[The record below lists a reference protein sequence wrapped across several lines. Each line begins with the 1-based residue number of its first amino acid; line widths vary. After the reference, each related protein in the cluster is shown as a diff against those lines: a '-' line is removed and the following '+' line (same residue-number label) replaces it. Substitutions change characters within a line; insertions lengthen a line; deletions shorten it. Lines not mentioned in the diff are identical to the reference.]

1 MDFEGDAFISYA
13 HLDNKG
19 LSEGQKGWVANFQR
33 ALETR
38 VAQLVGREAQ
48 VWWDPELHG
57 NDAFSDVLIERL
69 RSVASLISILSP
81 AYVNSKW
88 GRRELTEFCKAAE
101 QCGRLQINDKAR
113 LFKVLKTPVP
123 LELQPPELLPFL
135 GYEFFKVDPET
146 GRVRELSEMFG
157 DGAQRDFWMK
167 LDDLAHDISGLLDLL
182 HADRAASI
190 SQPEPICAIFLAET
204 TSDLRAE
211 HDAVKRG
218 LQQHGYTVLPARTLP
233 TAASE
238 IAAMVREELA
248 SCRMSIHIFG
258 KTYGLVP
265 EGAEGSLPEIQNDLA
280 AERGAAGS
288 FSRLLWIPR
297 DLTVGDDRQ
306 RKVLQDVR
314 MDQRFHEGTDLLE
327 NTLEDLQ
334 TTIAARLAT
343 ALKASRDSATAPVTK
358 PGAALLYVVYDQR
371 DAQAATAWTDLL
383 FKDFEIVHPIFDG
396 DETDIREFHEDSL
409 RTCDGVLVLF
419 GAANEA
425 WLRRKLTDIQ
435 KSPGYGRT
443 KALPDVG
450 ICLIPPNTPTK
461 ASFKT
466 HYATVIPQFD
476 GCTSEPLAPFVEA
489 LKAKVG
495 GSPG

>member
-1 MDFEGDAFISYA
+1 MYYEGDAFISYA

-38 VAQLVGREAQ
+38 VAQLVGRETQ

-57 NDAFSDVLIERL
+57 NEIFSDILIERL
-69 RSVASLISILSP
+69 RSVASLVSILSP

-101 QCGRLQINDKAR
+101 QSGSLQVSDKAR
-113 LFKVLKTPVP
+113 VFKVMKTPVP
-123 LELQPPELLPFL
+123 LDKHPLELQTFL

-146 GRVRELSEMFG
+146 GRIRELSEMFG
-157 DGAQRDFWMK
+157 DGAERDFWMK
-167 LDDLAHDISGLLDLL
+167 LDDLAHDVSGLLQLL
-182 HADRAASI
+182 HAERAASFVR
-190 SQPEPICAIFLAET
+190 PELTGAIFLAET

-211 HDAVKRG
+211 RDAVKRG
-218 LQQHGYTVLPARTLP
+218 LQQHGYTLLPARTLP

-238 IAAMVREELA
+238 VAAMVREDLA
-248 SCRMSIHIFG
+248 SCRMSIHMFG

-265 EGAEGSLPEIQNDLA
+265 EGADESLLEIQNDLA
-280 AERGAAGS
+280 AERAAAGA
-288 FSRLLWIPR
+288 FSRLLWIPPGLNMV
-297 DLTVGDDRQ
+297 DERQ
-306 RKVLQDVR
+306 QKVLQDVR
-314 MDQRFHEGTDLLE
+314 MDQRSHEGTDLLE

-334 TTIAARLAT
+334 TAISARLA
-343 ALKASRDSATAPVTK
+343 AAAKAPRASATPTVA
-358 PGAALLYVVYDQR
+358 GAALLYLIYDQR
-371 DAQAATAWTDLL
+371 DAQAATAWADLL

-425 WLRRKLTDIQ
+425 WLRRKLTDVQ
-435 KSPGYGRT
+435 KSPGYGRS
-443 KALPDVG
+443 KALPDVAV
-450 ICLIPPNTPTK
+450 CFIPPHTPTK
-461 ASFKT
+461 ARFKT

-476 GCTSEPLAPFVEA
+476 GCTPEPLAPFVA
-489 LKAKVG
+489 TLKARVG

>member
-1 MDFEGDAFISYA
+1 MNYEGDAFISYA

-48 VWWDPELHG
+48 VWWDPELRG
-57 NDAFSDVLIERL
+57 NEDFSDTLVDRL
-69 RSVASLISILSP
+69 RSVASLVSILSP
-81 AYVNSKW
+81 AYVHSRW
-88 GRRELTEFCKAAE
+88 GLRELTEFCKAAE
-101 QCGRLQINDKAR
+101 ASGSLQVNDKAR

-123 LELQPPELLPFL
+123 LEQHPPELRPYL

-167 LDDLAHDISGLLDLL
+167 LDDLAHDIAGLLTLI
-182 HADRAASI
+182 HPESAAPSP
-190 SQPEPICAIFLAET
+190 QPEPAGAIFLAET

-211 HDAVKRG
+211 RDAVKRG

-238 IAAMVREELA
+238 VAAMVREDLA

-265 EGAEGSLPEIQNDLA
+265 EGAEASLPEIQSDLA
-280 AERGAAGS
+280 AERAAAGS

-297 DLTVGDDRQ
+297 GLSVVDDRQ
-306 RKVLQDVR
+306 RKLLEDVR
-314 MDQRFHEGTDLLE
+314 MDQRVHEGTDLLE
-327 NTLEDLQ
+327 GTLEDLQ
-334 TTIAARLAT
+334 TMITSRLAA
-343 ALKASRDSATAPVTK
+343 ALEASHASATAPVVK
-358 PGAALLYVVYDQR
+358 PGAGLLYLIYDQR
-371 DAQAATAWTDLL
+371 DAQAATVWSDLL

-396 DETDIREFHEDSL
+396 DEKDLREFHEESL

-443 KALPDVG
+443 KAPPDVG
-450 ICLIPPNTPTK
+450 ICLIPPQTPTK

-466 HYATVIPQFD
+466 HYATVIPQFN
-476 GCTSEPLAPFVEA
+476 GCAPESLAPFVAA

-495 GSPG
+495 GASA